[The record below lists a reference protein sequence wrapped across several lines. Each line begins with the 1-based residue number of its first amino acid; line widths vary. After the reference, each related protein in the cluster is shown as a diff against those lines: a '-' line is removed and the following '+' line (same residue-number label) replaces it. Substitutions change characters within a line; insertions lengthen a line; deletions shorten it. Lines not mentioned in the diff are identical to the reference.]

1 MTSKRGGRKAS
12 SLLSRVYFNAFYEE
26 RLLLVK
32 ITVNLRGLMPDEDTA
47 SSTPQ
52 PAYKTGITISLLFVR
67 HIFKL
72 LYEVSYDERRNMDD
86 TTKNALVGGMVG
98 GIAWLVVRH
107 FWEKHKFKKELHE
120 SLEEL
125 KYQLKYNYRY

>member
-1 MTSKRGGRKAS
+1 M
-12 SLLSRVYFNAFYEE
+12 
-26 RLLLVK
+26 LLVK
-32 ITVNLRGLMPDEDTA
+32 ITVNLRRLWSDEDTA

-52 PAYKTGITISLLFVR
+52 PAYKTGIAISLLFVR
-67 HIFKL
+67 YIFSL

-86 TTKNALVGGMVG
+86 TTKNTLVGGIIG
-98 GIAWLVVRH
+98 GVAWLVVRH

>member
-1 MTSKRGGRKAS
+1 
-12 SLLSRVYFNAFYEE
+12 
-26 RLLLVK
+26 
-32 ITVNLRGLMPDEDTA
+32 MPDEDTA

-52 PAYKTGITISLLFVR
+52 PEYKTGIAISFFCR
-67 HIFKL
+67 HIFSL
-72 LYEVSYDERRNMDD
+72 LYEVSYDERRKMDD
-86 TTKNALVGGMVG
+86 TTKNALVGGIVG

-107 FWEKHKFKKELHE
+107 FWEKHKFKKELRE